1 MTKTTETSE
10 EPEPESEGEESQID
24 QYQQEQPNESVTEE
38 ELRERGRIALIQLET
53 EGKRYFKPQEGV
65 TYRLTFDRVQALNVR
80 GVPSDRLTRDVKD
93 RNDPSKII
101 GTKPVLEWVYE
112 IQHITGNKQ
121 LWSVTS
127 KKLATK
133 ILKQLIDG
141 KSVLDVTKIKTG
153 SKKTDI
159 EYTVVGIQ

>member
-1 MTKTTETSE
+1 MTKTTETPEESE
-10 EPEPESEGEESQID
+10 EEESQID
-24 QYQQEQPNESVTEE
+24 QYQQEPNASVTEE

-53 EGKRYFKPQEGV
+53 EGKRYFKPQEDV

-93 RNDPSKII
+93 RNDPSKIV

-121 LWSVTS
+121 LWNVTS

-141 KSVLDVTKIKTG
+141 KSVLDVTRTKTG
-153 SKKTDI
+153 TKKEDI

>member
-1 MTKTTETSE
+1 MTE
-10 EPEPESEGEESQID
+10 EIQSQNQNEEEGSQTRID
-24 QYQQEQPNESVTEE
+24 QQQPSTNVSVSEE
-38 ELRERGRIALIQLET
+38 ELKEQGRVALIQLET
-53 EGKRYFKPQEGV
+53 EGKRYFKPQEDV

-80 GVPSDRLTRDVKD
+80 GIPSDRLTRDVKD
-93 RNDPSKII
+93 RNDPGKII

-141 KSVLDVTKIKTG
+141 KSILDVTRIKTG
-153 SKKTDI
+153 PKKTDI
-159 EYTVVGIQ
+159 EYTVVGIE